1 MQNKKKKSSINGG
14 KVMQF
19 QLHTLM
25 LPGTILMLVF
35 SILPLYGLLL
45 AFKNYKVTEGIWASL
60 PARGMESRTSK

>member
-1 MQNKKKKSSINGG
+1 
-14 KVMQF
+14 MQF

-45 AFKNYKVTEGIWASL
+45 
-60 PARGMESRTSK
+60 RSRITR